1 MIWPLRNTG
10 LFLYIRLFVNTSYV
24 LEWGASSSSSD
35 IDSKYMAL
43 ARRLLR
49 ERALTEKLSM
59 SKAMNDLKQAALVG
73 LFP

>member
-1 MIWPLRNTG
+1 
-10 LFLYIRLFVNTSYV
+10 
-24 LEWGASSSSSD
+24 
-35 IDSKYMAL
+35 MAL